1 MDFTE
6 RYAKTLFPGIA
17 RVCGIDLPR
26 LTLWR
31 VEALRAI
38 DSKFLSAD
46 GSTVITPADLTLAI
60 RCLDCEYPNTP
71 DLRPT
76 LKLKWWTRK
85 MQRNKPLFL
94 TECQKLIEYL
104 TTFSLRPELWQQAD
118 AKAFRT
124 ISAPQGLHQVSTLL
138 EIGLTHL
145 EAWETSPAYAQWL
158 ITAHAEKQSDK
169 VRFVREEDSII
180 EHDEDLT
187 EEQILEFAKRDLG
200 DRFDEW
206 LAARKENSNV

>member
-1 MDFTE
+1 VDFTE

-38 DSKFLSAD
+38 ESKFLSLD

-60 RCLDCEYPNTP
+60 RCLDCKYPNTP
-71 DLRPT
+71 ELRPT
-76 LKLKWWTRK
+76 WHLKRWHWRMK
-85 MQRNKPLFL
+85 RNKALFVA
-94 TECQKLIEYL
+94 ECEKFVEYL
-104 TTFSLRPELWQQAD
+104 TTFSIRPELWRQED
-118 AKAFRT
+118 AKAFRP
-124 ISAPQGLHQVSTLL
+124 ISAPNGLYQIASLL
-138 EIGLTHL
+138 EIGLTHN

-158 ITAHAEKQSDK
+158 ITTHAEKQSDK

-180 EHDEDLT
+180 EHDEELT
-187 EEQILEFAKRDLG
+187 EEQILAIAKADLG
-200 DRFDEW
+200 DKFDEW
-206 LAARKENSNV
+206 LAARKENYHG